1 MSVLDVTHLPVLR
14 LKRNEDR
21 RLQAGHLW
29 VFSNEVDTQQT
40 PLNKLKPGELVRVLA
55 HNDRAL
61 GLAYANPAS
70 LITARLLETWAIP
83 DARWF
88 EARLRRALALR
99 ERLYSEPYYR
109 AVYGE
114 ADGLPGLVIDRY
126 GERCVAQIGTAGM
139 ELMKA
144 HIRAATER
152 VFECETLIFKND
164 GSAREMEGLPSY
176 VEVAKGGLEDT
187 GAVHTGAA
195 QTSAVPGSAVPGSAV
210 PGSGVP
216 GSAVHTAVVVEGGLR
231 FRVPLVEGQK
241 TGWFFDQS
249 ANRQALRKYV
259 RAGAR
264 VLDVF
269 SYVGAWGA
277 RAAKDG
283 AAEVVCVDSSAS
295 ALELAAQNARQNSL
309 SITTHKG
316 DAFDVLEALCD
327 ARARFDIVIVDPPA
341 FAKRKKDL
349 PKALAAYKR
358 LNQLALRLLADDG
371 ILVSCSCSYHVSA
384 EDLQDAIAK
393 AARGAGKHLQVL
405 ELGGQAPDH
414 PVHPAIPETRYLKAY
429 FCRVN
434 ESLK

>member
-1 MSVLDVTHLPVLR
+1 MSELDVTHLPVLR

-40 PLNKLKPGELVRVLA
+40 PLNKLKPGGLVRVLA

-70 LITARLLETWAIP
+70 LITARLLETWKIP

-99 ERLYSEPYYR
+99 ARLYSEPYYR

-126 GERCVAQIGTAGM
+126 GGCCVAQIGTAGM
-139 ELMKA
+139 ELMKS
-144 HIRAATER
+144 HIRAAAER

-164 GSAREMEGLPSY
+164 GSARELEGLPSY
-176 VEVAKGGLEDT
+176 VEVAPGGMDA
-187 GAVHTGAA
+187 GAVHAGGVHTGAVQA
-195 QTSAVPGSAVPGSAV
+195 SAMPGGAVPGSAVPG
-210 PGSGVP
+210 G
-216 GSAVHTAVVVEGGLR
+216 AVHIAVVVEGGLR

-295 ALELAAQNARQNSL
+295 ALELAALNARQNSL
-309 SITTHKG
+309 SIITRKG
-316 DAFDVLEALCD
+316 DAFDMLEALCD

-429 FCRVN
+429 FCRVG